1 MRYFLGIDSR
11 EKIKRGNV
19 NKKEKTLSVTP
30 AIKFN
35 FAKSPVIQPS
45 TDASIKELEP
55 SEVDQA
61 FLNIKLP
68 EEIFVREVD
77 GYLTEL
83 SGSPIMYGENYD
95 PKSRIFKVFF
105 FIVNQSY
112 GNIKI

>member
-1 MRYFLGIDSR
+1 M
-11 EKIKRGNV
+11 

-45 TDASIKELEP
+45 VKQLE
-55 SEVDQA
+55 SSQVDEA
-61 FLNIKLP
+61 FLSIKLP
-68 EEIFVREVD
+68 EEIFVKEVD

-95 PKSRIFKVFF
+95 PKSRNAQAYFLLQISHKGTLIFELYF
-105 FIVNQSY
+105 
-112 GNIKI
+112 GDPD